1 MNEVVIVAAKRSAVG
16 SFLGSLKSVGARE
29 MGVCVLKDALKA
41 SGLKP
46 SDVDSVILGNV
57 LGAGLGQ
64 NIARQIQLD
73 AGIPNDKNAF
83 SVNMVCGSSMKA
95 IQLAHDSIVLGR
107 DEVVV
112 CGGVENMSAAPYLS
126 FDMREGKR
134 MGNANMIDSMIHD
147 GLWDAFNDYHMGIT
161 ADNVAQIYHIS
172 REEQDNFA
180 LQSQLKA
187 RAAIN
192 AGKFQE
198 EITPIE
204 IANKKGVVVFKE
216 DEYPRDTTLESLA
229 KLKPAFKKDGSV
241 TAGNSSGINDGASII
256 ILCSAKKAQ
265 ALGLK
270 AMATIKGFGLGGCSP
285 DIMGICPSIAIKN
298 NLKNVKMNLND
309 IHLFELNEAF
319 AAQSLAVLKE
329 LELNPNIVNVNGGA
343 IAIGHPI
350 GASGARILVTLLH
363 EMKRSGHGVG
373 CASLCVGGGQGLS
386 VVVEQK

>member
-29 MGVCVLKDALKA
+29 MGVSVLKDALNA

-95 IQLAHDSIVLGR
+95 IQLAHDAIMLGH

-112 CGGVENMSAAPYLS
+112 CGGVENMSMAPYLS

-161 ADNVAQIYHIS
+161 ADNVAQAYHIS
-172 REEQDNFA
+172 REDQDNFA

-229 KLKPAFKKDGSV
+229 KLKPAFKKDGSL
-241 TAGNSSGINDGASII
+241 TY
-256 ILCSAKKAQ
+256 
-265 ALGLK
+265 
-270 AMATIKGFGLGGCSP
+270 SP
-285 DIMGICPSIAIKN
+285 
-298 NLKNVKMNLND
+298 
-309 IHLFELNEAF
+309 
-319 AAQSLAVLKE
+319 
-329 LELNPNIVNVNGGA
+329 
-343 IAIGHPI
+343 
-350 GASGARILVTLLH
+350 
-363 EMKRSGHGVG
+363 
-373 CASLCVGGGQGLS
+373 
-386 VVVEQK
+386 

>member
-1 MNEVVIVAAKRSAVG
+1 M
-16 SFLGSLKSVGARE
+16 GARE
-29 MGVCVLKDALKA
+29 MGTVVLKDALKV

-57 LGAGLGQ
+57 LSAGLGQ

-95 IQLAHDSIVLGR
+95 IQLAHDSIMLGR

-112 CGGVENMSAAPYLS
+112 CGGVENMSVAPYLS
-126 FDMREGKR
+126 FDMRDGKR

-161 ADNVAQIYHIS
+161 ADNVAQAYHIS
-172 REEQDNFA
+172 REEQDAFA

-216 DEYPRDTTLESLA
+216 DEYPRETTLESLA

-241 TAGNSSGINDGASII
+241 TAGNSSGINDGASVI
-256 ILCSAKKAQ
+256 ILCSAQKAQ
-265 ALGLK
+265 KLGLK
-270 AMATIKGFGLGGCSP
+270 TMAAIKGFGLGGCSP

-309 IHLFELNEAF
+309 INLFELNEAF
-319 AAQSLAVLKE
+319 AAQSIAVLKE

-363 EMKRSGHGVG
+363 EMKRSAHSVG